1 MRTWLGVI
9 LGVAIG
15 LAIIYLPLLVS
26 NNGPPSLT
34 VSTLRV
40 GAEDLSVKAE
50 NGLPFEKLTFP
61 VAIVALSASA
71 ALAAYLL
78 TRWHE

>member
-9 LGVAIG
+9 LGVAVG

-26 NNGPPSLT
+26 KNSPPSLT
-34 VSTLRV
+34 VSPLRV
-40 GAEDLSVKAE
+40 GSEDLSVKAE
-50 NGLPFEKLTFP
+50 NGLPFEKLSFP
-61 VAIVALSASA
+61 VVIIALSASA